1 MALIAF
7 QRLWL
12 YLRQNPPTL
21 LVGSVEFLIGGI
33 LFTSLFRYFVR
44 VFTTLKIQKGQSL
57 SYYDSV
63 ALSCKLVSAI
73 FACMSCAMGIIS
85 KWICPRGHPWMT
97 TPNFSNFLTILP
109 LSSHICTKNHYKWQ
123 LFLHPYTSCN
133 LTSNV
138 KWLSKKSYNV
148 N

>member
-44 VFTTLKIQKGQSL
+44 VFSTLKIRKGQLL
-57 SYYDSV
+57 SHYDSV
-63 ALSCKLVSAI
+63 ALSCKLVSAL
-73 FACMSCAMGIIS
+73 FACVSCATGIIG
-85 KWICPRGHPWMT
+85 KPYYYLRMKYT
-97 TPNFSNFLTILP
+97 FLVL
-109 LSSHICTKNHYKWQ
+109 KY
-123 LFLHPYTSCN
+123 LFMLIRAVRRS
-133 LTSNV
+133 
-138 KWLSKKSYNV
+138 
-148 N
+148 